1 MKGLLVYSIFFIVS
15 FAAFCQITGLPTLQ
29 DESLLKSEGSL
40 QFQQQLLQ
48 PENFPS
54 SPVVIDS
61 LYYLGPGDVLNILIL
76 PVNVKPEIVKVGPD
90 GMIMLSRY
98 GSIDLKNLTFKEAKL
113 HIEEVVHKQNSNA
126 TVFVSLLQ
134 SRIVMVNINGAVLKP
149 GIYSLPA
156 TYRVSDAINL
166 SNQIRNDNSL
176 PPNLLTSYYI
186 NENRKNELR
195 KEVNTNGLPIN
206 EYFANRNIVVFNSKY
221 GTKYADLELSAS
233 RICFELNPY
242 IREGDEIYVP
252 YKPLAY
258 NTMELAG
265 AVARQG
271 KFPYKPGDK
280 LSDLLKFGLGFTS
293 NADPFNIIYYS
304 DNEATKIEVD
314 SNYNLIKND
323 FPVKPNSILVVGE
336 KSEKIFSKMGIVKVV
351 GMVEKPGI
359 YTIEVGK
366 STLLEVLNHCGKI
379 LPDADIVGSYIL
391 REKIRDDFFPD
402 PYSKFGKYYL
412 HSNLTMEDSM
422 RFRLDIN
429 YRREYVS
436 CDFVELIHNKNLIH
450 NVFLEDGDLIV
461 IPKAKKSVFVWGQ
474 VKNPG
479 YVSFS
484 EGKDYLWYINQ
495 AGGFL
500 PSANPKRTRI
510 IRGIQKIWLPPKGVP
525 ILSGDEIYVPRDPD
539 MPPGIEIQYY
549 SIMATVVATLI
560 SLTSFIINLTRRN

>member
-1 MKGLLVYSIFFIVS
+1 MRGLLVYSTFFIVN
-15 FAAFCQITGLPTLQ
+15 FAAFCQIIGLPTLQ
-29 DESLLKSEGSL
+29 DESLLKSEGGL
-40 QFQQQLLQ
+40 QFQQQFLQ

-54 SPVVIDS
+54 SPVIIDS
-61 LYYLGPGDVLNILIL
+61 LYYLGPGDVLNILTL
-76 PVNVKPEIVKVGPD
+76 PMNVKPEVVKVGPD

-98 GSIDLKNLTFKEAKL
+98 GSIDLKNLTLKEAKL
-113 HIEEVVHKQNSNA
+113 HIKEVVHKQNSNA

-134 SRIVMVNINGAVLKP
+134 PRIVMVEIKGAVLKP

-156 TYRVSDAINL
+156 TYQVSDAINF

-186 NENRKNELR
+186 NENRKNELQ

-242 IREGDEIYVP
+242 IREGDKIYVP
-252 YKPLAY
+252 YKPLVY
-258 NTMELAG
+258 ETMELAG

-293 NADPFNIIYYS
+293 NADPSNIVYYS
-304 DNEATKIEVD
+304 DNEGTKIKVD
-314 SNYNLIKND
+314 SNFNLIKND

-366 STLLEVLNHCGKI
+366 STLLEVLNQCGKI
-379 LPDADIVGSYIL
+379 LPEADIAGSYIL

-436 CDFVELIHNKNLIH
+436 CDFVELFHNKNLLH
-450 NVFLEDGDLIV
+450 NVFLENGDLIV
-461 IPKAKKSVFVWGQ
+461 IPQAKKSVFVWGQ